1 MIQFT
6 EHDKKL
12 IREVPWSYE
21 QRQVIADT
29 LESLVKVV
37 NSLAPDKPEHSVA
50 VTATPNPVELH
61 GSAAATTQI
70 EIKADGSVLGAGSGA
85 DSAYT
90 ISYTTAGDTAIKFDS
105 TASYSGGNTFI
116 AGSASG
122 GSVGNTAS
130 ATVTVVPNS
139 SYASANPEIAS
150 SMADLHIAP
159 QFEIA
164 STSEATA

>member
-1 MIQFT
+1 MIKFT

-12 IREVPWSYE
+12 ISEVPWSYQ

-37 NSLAPDKPEHSVA
+37 NSLAPDEPAHSVDI
-50 VTATPNPVELH
+50 TATPNPVELH

-90 ISYTTAGDTAIKFDS
+90 ISYATAGDTAIKFDS

-116 AGSASG
+116 AASASG
-122 GSVGNTAS
+122 GSVGDKAS

-139 SYASANPEIAS
+139 SYASANPKVAS
-150 SMADLHIAP
+150 SMAALHIAP

-164 STSEATA
+164 ATE

>member
-1 MIQFT
+1 MIKFT
-6 EHDKKL
+6 EHDNKL

-21 QRQVIADT
+21 QRKVIADT
-29 LESLVKVV
+29 LGSLVATV
-37 NSLAPDKPEHSVA
+37 NSLAPDEPSHSVGI
-50 VTATPNPVELH
+50 TATPNPVELQ

-70 EIKADGSVLGAGSGA
+70 EITADGSVLGAGSGA

-90 ISYTTAGDTAIKFDS
+90 ISYATAGDTAIKFDS

-116 AGSASG
+116 AASASG
-122 GSVGNTAS
+122 GSVGNSAS
-130 ATVTVVPNS
+130 AVVTVVPNS

-150 SMADLHIAP
+150 SMADLHITP

-164 STSEATA
+164 TTE

>member
-1 MIQFT
+1 MIKFT

-12 IREVPWSYE
+12 IREVPWSYQ
-21 QRQVIADT
+21 QRKVIADT
-29 LESLVKVV
+29 LGSLVATV
-37 NSLAPDKPEHSVA
+37 NSLAPDEPTHSVSI
-50 VTATPNPVELH
+50 TANPNPVELR

-90 ISYTTAGDTAIKFDS
+90 ISYATAGDTTIKFDS
-105 TASYSGGNTFI
+105 AASYSGGNTVI
-116 AGSASG
+116 AASASG
-122 GSVGNTAS
+122 GSVGDKAS
-130 ATVTVVPNS
+130 ATVSVVPNS

-159 QFEIA
+159 EFEIA
-164 STSEATA
+164 ATE

>member
-21 QRQVIADT
+21 QRKVIADT
-29 LESLVKVV
+29 LESLVKTV
-37 NSLAPDKPEHSVA
+37 NSLAPDEPEHSVGI
-50 VTATPNPVELH
+50 TATPNPVELN

-90 ISYTTAGDTAIKFDS
+90 ISYATAGDPTITFDS

-116 AGSASG
+116 AASASG
-122 GSVGNTAS
+122 GSVGDKAS
-130 ATVTVVPNS
+130 ATVSVVPNS

-150 SMADLHIAP
+150 SMAALHITP

-164 STSEATA
+164 TTE